1 MDCLV
6 CGFSH
11 SSESVCPAC
20 GTESLTIS
28 SDTKDP
34 PRAEIEADEAPLED
48 STELP
53 IIEAELQS
61 VEKESPNPRQYL
73 PFGIEHAPPTE
84 NHLPENGDTLPFS
97 LEDSP

>member
-11 SSESVCPAC
+11 QSESVCPAC
-20 GTESLTIS
+20 GTESLTLS

-34 PRAEIEADEAPLED
+34 PRTEIEADEVPLED
-48 STELP
+48 STEPLP
-53 IIEAELQS
+53 IEAELQS
-61 VEKESPNPRQYL
+61 VEKDPPNPPQYL

-84 NHLPENGDTLPFS
+84 NHLPENEDTLPFS
-97 LEDSP
+97 LEHSP